1 MIPECARIVL
11 QRSIMANKL
20 LRERA
25 RTKIGGTHQSCSLLV
40 GLKPSSSFT
49 TLLRSL
55 EGINEADPG
64 GKTQTR
70 WWWIRLERLTA
81 ILGSDF

>member
-11 QRSIMANKL
+11 QRPIMANKL
-20 LRERA
+20 LREIA
-25 RTKIGGTHQSCSLLV
+25 RKRIGGTHQSCRVIVVLER
-40 GLKPSSSFT
+40 SSSFT

-64 GKTQTR
+64 G
-70 WWWIRLERLTA
+70 
-81 ILGSDF
+81 